1 MSNMAKHKHAFD
13 YEVFDSIDELDTADK
28 TLLENARTH
37 TSKAYAPYSHFHVA
51 AVAKTID
58 GHIVHGT
65 NQENASYP
73 VGICAERV
81 LLSALSSIHPDSAVE
96 TIAISYHN
104 LEGSSGQPASPCGLC
119 RQSLVEY
126 EQRMKH
132 PIRLLLSGQ
141 QGKVIVLDSVKNLLP
156 FSFTAEDM
164 K

>member
-1 MSNMAKHKHAFD
+1 MAKHEHAFE
-13 YEVFDSIDELDTADK
+13 YEVYDSIDDLDNADK
-28 TLLENARTH
+28 TLLENARLH
-37 TSKAYAPYSHFHVA
+37 TAKAYAPYSHFQVA

-58 GHIVHGT
+58 GLLVNGT

-81 LLSALSSIHPDSAVE
+81 LLSTLSSIHPDTPID

-104 LEGSSGQPASPCGLC
+104 LDGGSGHPASPCGLC

-141 QGKVIVLDSVKNLLP
+141 QGKVIVLETVKNLLP
-156 FSFTAEDM
+156 FSFTADDM

>member
-1 MSNMAKHKHAFD
+1 MAKHKHEFD
-13 YEVFDSIDELDTADK
+13 YEIFDSIDDLETSDK
-28 TLLENARTH
+28 ILLENARTH
-37 TSKAYAPYSHFHVA
+37 TIKAYAPYSHFNVA
-51 AVAKTID
+51 AVAKMMD
-58 GHIVHGT
+58 GNIVNGT

-81 LLSALSSIHPDSAVE
+81 LLSALSSILPDTPVD

-104 LEGSSGQPASPCGLC
+104 LEGSSGHPASPCGLC

-141 QGKVIVLDSVKNLLP
+141 HGKVIVLESVKNLLP
-156 FSFTAEDM
+156 FSFTADDM